1 MALFDD
7 IWEQLFPE
15 QPNRTPVAVKEAL
28 VRNAPYLQRYRE
40 WKSSPQSLA
49 LVGEIEKAYYD
60 KRNQLEGFYQV
71 YLLQSGPANGFALSY
86 HPGIDESAFK
96 FLFDYWRDRVL
107 SLGYHLK
114 NTDRHTR
121 EMADYIQITE
131 RHYLKP
137 PVKLQQQPINQQ
149 YGNVLLEHVQI
160 NRQPSF
166 LKVQVNIYADHLYTE
181 ALSFDELLT
190 YLFATDN

>member
-1 MALFDD
+1 MARFDD

-15 QPNRTPVAVKEAL
+15 QPGRPPVAVKEAL
-28 VRNAPYLQRYRE
+28 VRSAPYLQHYAE

-49 LVGEIEKAYYD
+49 LISKIEKAYYK
-60 KRNQLEGFYQV
+60 KRNQVDGFYQLH
-71 YLLQSGPANGFALSY
+71 LLRSGPANGFALSY
-86 HPGIDESAFK
+86 HPEIGERNFK

-114 NTDRHTR
+114 NTDRYTR
-121 EMADYIQITE
+121 EMPDYVQTTE
-131 RHYLKP
+131 KHYLKP
-137 PVKLQQQPINQQ
+137 PANLQQLPINQQ

-166 LKVQVNIYADHLYTE
+166 LKVQVNIYADHLYTK
-181 ALSFDELLT
+181 ALSFDDLVA
-190 YLFATDN
+190 YLFLEA

>member
-15 QPNRTPVAVKEAL
+15 QPDRHPVAVKEAL
-28 VRNAPYLQRYRE
+28 VRSAPYLQQYEE
-40 WKSSPQSLA
+40 WKSSSQSLA
-49 LVGEIEKAYYD
+49 LISEIEKAYYK
-60 KRNQLEGFYQV
+60 KRNQVAGFYQIH
-71 YLLQSGPANGFALSY
+71 LLQSGPANGFALSY
-86 HPGIDESAFK
+86 HPEIGEQAFK
-96 FLFDYWRDRVL
+96 FLFDYWRDRML
-107 SLGYHLK
+107 NLGYQLK

-121 EMADYIQITE
+121 EMPDHVQTTE
-131 RHYLKP
+131 KHYLKP
-137 PVKLQQQPINQQ
+137 PVKPKKLPINQQ

-181 ALSFDELLT
+181 AHSFDDLVA
-190 YLFATDN
+190 YLFSEA